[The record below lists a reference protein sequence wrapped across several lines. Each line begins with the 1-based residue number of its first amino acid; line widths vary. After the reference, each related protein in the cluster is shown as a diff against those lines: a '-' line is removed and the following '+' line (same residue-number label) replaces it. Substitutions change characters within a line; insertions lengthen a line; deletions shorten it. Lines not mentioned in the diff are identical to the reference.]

1 MNFYLKQKLNWSNQ
15 LTELLLG
22 DSLPFGGIKKHT
34 WESEKKIK
42 TWRNFFEGQSHIYL
56 TTMTRDLSR
65 KHDNPRKLKTKNFD
79 LRIMKRP
86 IL

>member
-22 DSLPFGGIKKHT
+22 DSLPFGGIKKLT
-34 WESEKKIK
+34 WEREKIK

-65 KHDNPRKLKTKNFD
+65 KHDKPRKLKTKNFY